1 VVHLIELFR
10 TYVKWKILA
19 HFLANPNTSF
29 HIKQLSRILDVSPA
43 SVSSAV
49 KSFEEDGLLSKEEKG
64 LAHIYGLNVDN
75 SVVAPLKKA
84 YGIAFILSSKPKE
97 KILEIDPNIISLAL
111 FGSYADGSFDEKSD
125 LDFLI
130 VTSARKEMFIKA
142 AKQLEE
148 ELEKEVSL
156 SVLKLSEWRAMVKK
170 DDAFYK
176 RIVENHILLYGSGLK

>member
-1 VVHLIELFR
+1 MIELFR

-29 HIKQLSRILDVSPA
+29 HIKQLARILNVSPA

-64 LAHIYGLNVDN
+64 LAHIYKLNFDN
-75 SVVAPLKKA
+75 GIVEPLKKA
-84 YGIAFILSSKPKE
+84 YGIAFVLSSKPKE
-97 KILEIDPNIISLAL
+97 KFLEIDSNIISLVL
-111 FGSYADGSFDEKSD
+111 FGSFAEGSFDERSD
-125 LDFLI
+125 IDFLI

-142 AKQLEE
+142 AKRLEE

-156 SVLKLSEWRAMVKK
+156 SILKLSEWRVMAEMG
-170 DDAFYK
+170 DAFYK
-176 RIVENHILLYGSGLK
+176 RIVTNHILLYGSGLK